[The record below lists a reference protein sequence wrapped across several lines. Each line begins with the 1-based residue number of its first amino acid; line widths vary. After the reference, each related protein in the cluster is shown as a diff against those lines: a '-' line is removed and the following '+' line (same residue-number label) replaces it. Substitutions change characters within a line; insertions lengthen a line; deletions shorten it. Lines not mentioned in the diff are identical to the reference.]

1 MNSEKRYYLLKNRNK
16 SKKSN
21 KQKKKVNPV
30 SEYGVKK
37 TNIFQ
42 NGVKQP
48 NLEDQEIPFT
58 SLMEGET

>member
-1 MNSEKRYYLLKNRNK
+1 MKQKESSDSS

-21 KQKKKVNPV
+21 KQKKKINPV
-30 SEYGVKK
+30 SEYGAKK